1 MTTDSCFVLV
11 RLRMKLKQSF
21 YIVDLVKWM
30 LKQVYQV
37 VIHHEQHQHYHHHHH
52 PYYHGEKRK
61 KEKWRSEDIFGKL
74 VMAVLPKPRWNLN
87 WSYYHSAKR
96 KKLLSF
102 NFIYIFSFSFNP
114 PQILLLLT
122 HNTLGFL
129 TKLWG

>member
-1 MTTDSCFVLV
+1 
-11 RLRMKLKQSF
+11 
-21 YIVDLVKWM
+21 M

-87 WSYYHSAKR
+87 
-96 KKLLSF
+96 
-102 NFIYIFSFSFNP
+102 
-114 PQILLLLT
+114 
-122 HNTLGFL
+122 
-129 TKLWG
+129 